1 MSPQDVSTQLS
12 PFICDAEYV
21 DYVVSRARK
30 QNFRAEEKL
39 RNLDDLAEMIFIARK
54 NYQGSKDKEA

>member
-1 MSPQDVSTQLS
+1 M
-12 PFICDAEYV
+12 EYV
-21 DYVVSRARK
+21 ASRARK

-54 NYQGSKDKEA
+54 NYQGSKDKKA